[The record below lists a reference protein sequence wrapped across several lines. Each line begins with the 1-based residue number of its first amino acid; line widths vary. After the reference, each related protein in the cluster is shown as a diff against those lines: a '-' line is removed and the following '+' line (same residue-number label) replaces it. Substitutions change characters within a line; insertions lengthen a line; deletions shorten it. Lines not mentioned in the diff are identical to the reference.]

1 MSTKDGLRDL
11 RIYYF
16 HADRAHRNEPNPS
29 PKESLVRLAAERAA
43 KHDAGGR
50 RSGSDDQQ
58 LRSGGTAHIRITKAK
73 ALKDEL
79 SSTRKRTAGGSIR
92 PAKRHSPVKFLLG
105 NECTSLPMA
114 RQRAVSH

>member
-1 MSTKDGLRDL
+1 MVSV
-11 RIYYF
+11 IYEYTISM
-16 HADRAHRNEPNPS
+16 RTVLSGTNPMQVPRNPS
-29 PKESLVRLAAERAA
+29 CGSPLNVRPNTTPAAADPEATI
-43 KHDAGGR
+43 
-50 RSGSDDQQ
+50 SSFE
-58 LRSGGTAHIRITKAK
+58 SGGTVHIRITKAK